1 MRKSIRPAALYSAT
15 LMINRYQ
22 DIRPYGFNT
31 ARQRSKLFA
40 IGKVSAKQNDAASG
54 GMLNA
59 AAVVWSKF

>member
-1 MRKSIRPAALYSAT
+1 MRKSIRPTTLHATT

-31 ARQRSKLFA
+31 ARQRSKLVT
-40 IGKVSAKQNDAASG
+40 ISKVSAKQNDAPSG

-59 AAVVWSKF
+59 AAVV

>member
-15 LMINRYQ
+15 LMINRYK

-40 IGKVSAKQNDAASG
+40 TGKVSAK
-54 GMLNA
+54 
-59 AAVVWSKF
+59 